1 MRMLIIEDD
10 EELLQF
16 LRLGFK
22 TENWVVDIASDGDN
36 GSYLART
43 NDYDLAIIDLSIPN
57 KNGLE
62 VCRDIRRAQKPFP
75 ILVLTVNDDTTMK
88 VELLSAGADDYV
100 TKPFSFKEL
109 VARTQAMIRRPK
121 DYHFD
126 ELIVADLV
134 LDTRRQQVKRDGNI
148 LYLTRKEYT
157 LLEFL
162 MRHAGTILSRGMI
175 MEHVW
180 SIDSDPLSNTI
191 ESHILNLRRKL
202 NAIDRP
208 NLIHNI
214 PGRGYMI
221 DDQYVPG

>member
-16 LRLGFK
+16 LKLGFE
-22 TENWVVDIASDGDN
+22 TESWAVDTSTDGDQ

-62 VCRDIRRAQKPFP
+62 VCKDIRTALKPYP
-75 ILVLTVNDDTTMK
+75 ILILTVSDDTTTK
-88 VELLSAGADDYV
+88 VELLAAGADDYV

-109 VARTQAMIRRPK
+109 TARAQAMMRRPK
-121 DYHFD
+121 SYLFD
-126 ELIVADLV
+126 QLVVADLV
-134 LDTRRQQVKRDGNI
+134 LDTRKQTVKREGEAV
-148 LYLTRKEYT
+148 YLTRKEYT

-162 MRHAGTILSRGMI
+162 MRNASTILSRGMI

-180 SIDSDPLSNTI
+180 SIDSDPFSNTI
-191 ESHILNLRRKL
+191 ESHILNLRKKL
-202 NAIDRP
+202 NGVDRA

-221 DDQYVPG
+221 DG